1 MTLIS
6 IDLKSDFGF
15 FKKPDINDSIYL
27 TYNMIHKPALLGLF
41 GAVLGLEGHKTYG
54 ELPAYY
60 KRLQQERN
68 LKIGISPIGPGQK
81 NGNFEKTIV
90 KYNNSTGHANAN
102 ANIGA
107 TLNVIEQILIK
118 PAYRIFLELEK
129 TDPLFRRLKNQE
141 AVFIP
146 YFGKNEFPCWWWDCG
161 DEKQFKEYENVTG
174 VTSDFFRIKT
184 IFRKPRGTKLDDLKK
199 QMVFGLMAG
208 MQEEAERVFSQFE
221 RLPTGFDE
229 KLKQYSP
236 PEEFVYTNMKFAKDK
251 FAADENFRQ
260 LENGDVIYLF

>member
-60 KRLQQERN
+60 KVLQKERN
-68 LKIGISPIGPGQK
+68 LKIGIAPIEPGQK

-90 KYNNSTGHANAN
+90 KYNNATGHASA
-102 ANIGA
+102 G
-107 TLNVIEQILIK
+107 TLNIIEQILIK
-118 PAYRIFLELEK
+118 PAYRIFLELTE
-129 TDPLFRRLKNQE
+129 TEPLFQRLKNQE

-146 YFGKNEFPCWWWDCG
+146 YLGKNEFSCWWESFREDYG
-161 DEKQFKEYENVTG
+161 NVG
-174 VTSDFFRIKT
+174 RITSDSFKIKT
-184 IFRKPRGTKLDDLKK
+184 IFRKPKGTTLDDLKK

-208 MQEEAERVFSQFE
+208 MQEEAEKVFSQFE

-229 KLKQYSP
+229 ELKQYSQ
-236 PEEFVYTNMKFAKDK
+236 PEEFVYTNMKFAKEK